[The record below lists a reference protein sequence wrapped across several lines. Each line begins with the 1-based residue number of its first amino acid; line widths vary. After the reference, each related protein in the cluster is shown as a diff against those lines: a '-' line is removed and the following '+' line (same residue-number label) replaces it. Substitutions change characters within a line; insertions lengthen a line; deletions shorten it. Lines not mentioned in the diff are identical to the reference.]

1 MLERLNSICERYEE
15 LSRLLCDPEVIG
27 DPERLRKVSKEQ
39 ADLEE
44 IYRAACEYRK
54 VLDQLD
60 EARSMLEEKL
70 DSEMREW
77 VREEIDGLSGR
88 KEQLEERIRFLLL
101 PKDPNYEKNVIVEIR
116 AAAGGEEAP
125 FLPPT
130 FSGCIPASPKGKVG
144 KRRSWI

>member
-1 MLERLNSICERYEE
+1 MYRTGVTLVLERLNSICERYEE

-60 EARSMLEEKL
+60 EATLH
-70 DSEMREW
+70 
-77 VREEIDGLSGR
+77 
-88 KEQLEERIRFLLL
+88 
-101 PKDPNYEKNVIVEIR
+101 
-116 AAAGGEEAP
+116 AGGKA
-125 FLPPT
+125 
-130 FSGCIPASPKGKVG
+130 GQRNA
-144 KRRSWI
+144 